1 MPSKKVEIQYGS
13 ARKHLPLKGG
23 KLLDESIITS
33 QEPIYPKNKGLF
45 CATFTR
51 KPKHTTINENRGI
64 FIFLKKHY
72 KSVEK
77 LTRNSIMRWKFMC

>member
-23 KLLDESIITS
+23 KLLDEFIITS

-51 KPKHTTINENRGI
+51 KPKHKPINENKQRN
-64 FIFLKKHY
+64 FYFLKKI
-72 KSVEK
+72 V
-77 LTRNSIMRWKFMC
+77 KFLNNNKNKKTAS